1 MKGTVSILVLV
12 ALSLFICT
20 CGDKDEPVANFTVY
34 KTEIVKG
41 ESIQFFDLST
51 NTPSS
56 WQWDFGDNTTSSQQN
71 PMKTY
76 NSSGTFTIMFTATN
90 TCGSNTITV
99 KNLMTVTDQ
108 GGGTG
113 PLNYNWYNYDT
124 VRISTQWWF
133 AENLQTTC
141 YNDGTAI
148 PQVADNT
155 AWGGLTT
162 GAFCWYFN
170 DATKNKN
177 LFGALYNWYAV
188 NTGKLCPAGWHVP
201 TDADWKILEMALG
214 MTKDEADGIFDRG
227 TDQGTKMKTTS
238 GWNDYCNGTN
248 SSGFSGLPGGYRDGR
263 GSFNGAGTNCH
274 LWSSTER
281 QTFSAWYRSLGY
293 GRFGVYR
300 QEGNK
305 KAGFSVRCVRD

>member
-90 TCGSNTITV
+90 TYGSNTITV

-113 PLNYNWYNYDT
+113 PLN
-124 VRISTQWWF
+124 
-133 AENLQTTC
+133 
-141 YNDGTAI
+141 
-148 PQVADNT
+148 
-155 AWGGLTT
+155 
-162 GAFCWYFN
+162 
-170 DATKNKN
+170 
-177 LFGALYNWYAV
+177 YNWYAV